1 MKGVYFVRVIIYVRV
16 STREQAE
23 KGYSIGEQEERAR
36 AYCKAKGWTV
46 ISVISDPGYSGAK
59 RDRPG
64 LNKLVKAAASRQCDA
79 VLVWK
84 LDRLSRS
91 QKDTLYLIEDV
102 FLKNGLAFVSMNEN
116 FDTSS
121 AFGRAM
127 VGILSVFAQLEREQI
142 RERTAIGREGR
153 AKAGYFHGGGFAPI
167 GYDYIKKADGGAGLV
182 VNEYEAMQVRE
193 VFSLYLQ
200 GWSVHKIQLY
210 LAERYTTKY
219 GTWQSDTSVRSVL
232 TTPLYLGQ
240 ISYGG
245 KVYKGQHEALVSQ
258 EIFDR
263 VQARFAS
270 MKWQPNPTQ
279 KINGQKAPFQNV
291 HILGGILWC
300 ARCGARYFASGNYS
314 GRGEN
319 KRYRPYYVCYS
330 RAKTAKH
337 MVRDPNCRN
346 DRWAVEKLDAIILDQ
361 IRQLSIDPAALER
374 AANPECEV
382 PADEKRALLQ
392 ARLDELN
399 AQSERLLD
407 LCQLG
412 GLAASAASGRLAAL
426 QGEIDGICAELDELG
441 NVDYSKALDAARVVL
456 SSVDVVLDRG
466 SAVEKR
472 ELVHSLINRID
483 LDGENID
490 IHWSFAPAG

>member
-1 MKGVYFVRVIIYVRV
+1 MRVIIYVRV

-46 ISVISDPGYSGAK
+46 IAVISDPGYSGAK

-64 LNKLVKAAASRQCDA
+64 LNKLVKAAAGRQCDA

-102 FLKNGLAFVSMNEN
+102 FLKNGVAFVSMNEN
-116 FDTSS
+116 FDTST

-200 GWSVHKIQLY
+200 GWSVHKIQQY
-210 LAERYTTKY
+210 LSERYTTKY

-245 KVYKGQHEALVSQ
+245 KVYKGQHEALISQ
-258 EIFDR
+258 EIFDKAR
-263 VQARFAS
+263 ARFS
-270 MKWQPNPTQ
+270 SLKWQPQPVQ
-279 KINGQKAPFQNV
+279 AGIGQKSPFQSV

-300 ARCGARYFASGNYS
+300 GRCGARYFASGNYS
-314 GRGEN
+314 GHGE
-319 KRYRPYYVCYS
+319 KKKYWPYYACYS
-330 RAKTAKH
+330 RAKSNKK
-337 MVRDPNCRN
+337 MVKDPKCRN
-346 DRWAVEKLDAIILDQ
+346 DRWPVAKLDAIILEQ
-361 IRQLSIDPAALER
+361 IRQLTLDPAALE
-374 AANPECEV
+374 AAAHPACEV
-382 PADEKRALLQ
+382 ESEKKRELLQ

-399 AQSERLLD
+399 GQMEKLLD
-407 LCQLG
+407 LCLSG
-412 GLAASAASGRLAAL
+412 AATTAFVSGRLGRM
-426 QGEIDGICAELDELG
+426 QAELDALGAEL
-441 NVDYSKALDAARVVL
+441 DALDDAEPEQALGAAASVL
-456 SSVDVVLDRG
+456 SNAAVVIDYG
-466 SAVEKR
+466 SAADKR

-483 LDGENID
+483 LDGDKID
-490 IHWSFAPAG
+490 IHWSFAPAV